1 MKRYLLFIV
10 AIITL
15 SSCSTVEYVYDY
27 YESSARLLEGS
38 SNFIVSP
45 TIADLEVSS
54 NRIIHV
60 EKDAFI
66 DLTVTRA
73 VIADIAAYKRLALS
87 RAAKAHKADILVG
100 AEIDVETIGR
110 RLVITVTGYPATYQ
124 KFRTATDEDIKL
136 VKDAQSIYHT
146 RSVIV
151 DAPQQVLDV
160 NIVK

>member
-1 MKRYLLFIV
+1 MFIV

-66 DLTVTRA
+66 DF
-73 VIADIAAYKRLALS
+73 
-87 RAAKAHKADILVG
+87 
-100 AEIDVETIGR
+100 
-110 RLVITVTGYPATYQ
+110 Q
-124 KFRTATDEDIKL
+124 KVPFGI
-136 VKDAQSIYHT
+136 I
-146 RSVIV
+146 
-151 DAPQQVLDV
+151 
-160 NIVK
+160 